1 MNSQRMVLVALLAVA
16 LAACSPK
23 QDAALVD
30 NSPAV
35 ATVNGKPI
43 TRDFYE
49 FYVKTVANKPS
60 SELTAEQRDQLLDG
74 LVRAYVVAGE
84 ADKDGTTKNPD
95 TVRMLELQRL
105 NFLQRTLTDKYLKD
119 RGANEQELRAEYE
132 TQVARLPKLEYHA
145 RHILVATE
153 PFAAKLVAE
162 LEKGA
167 KFEDVAKRE
176 SMDAKENGGDLGWF
190 TPDRM
195 VKPFAD
201 ALVALKPGEYTH
213 APVQTQ
219 FGWHIIKLEET
230 KDLAP
235 PSYENVKQRVEEMV
249 QQKKIKTYMDGL
261 MTTAKVD
268 KKLEGAAAAAPAA
281 PAAAPAEPAPAAGA
295 SAPAPAASAPPAEK
309 KE

>member
-1 MNSQRMVLVALLAVA
+1 MKSQRMVVLIALLAAA

-23 QDAALVD
+23 GSGDGALVD

-35 ATVNGKPI
+35 ATVNGRKI

-60 SELTAEQRDQLLDG
+60 SELTAEQRDQLLDN
-74 LVRAYVVAGE
+74 LVRAYVVADE
-84 ADKDGTTKNPD
+84 AEKDGTTNDPD
-95 TVRMLELQRL
+95 TIRLLELQRL
-105 NFLQRTLTDKYLKD
+105 NFLQRQLTDKYLKD
-119 RGANEQELRAEYE
+119 RGATEQELRAEYE
-132 TQVARLPKLEYHA
+132 TQVARLPKLEYRA

-153 PFAAKLVAE
+153 PFAGKLVAE

-167 KFEDVAKRE
+167 KFEDVARRE
-176 SMDAKENGGDLGWF
+176 SMDAKEQGGDLGWF

-201 ALVALKPGEYTH
+201 ALVALKPGEFTR

-230 KDLAP
+230 RDLAP
-235 PSYENVKQRVEEMV
+235 PPFDNVKQRVEEMV
-249 QQKKIKTYMDGL
+249 QQKKIKTYVDGL
-261 MTTAKVD
+261 MTTAKVE
-268 KKLEGAAAAAPAA
+268 KKLEPTSTATPPA
-281 PAAAPAEPAPAAGA
+281 PAAAPADGSAPAAA
-295 SAPAPAASAPPAEK
+295 SPPAEK
-309 KE
+309 KD

>member
-1 MNSQRMVLVALLAVA
+1 MNSHRIVLVALLAAA

-23 QDAALVD
+23 GSQDAAIVD

-43 TRDFYE
+43 TKDFYE

-60 SELTAEQRDQLLDG
+60 AELTAEQRDQLLDG
-74 LVRAYVVAGE
+74 LVRAYVVADE
-84 ADKDGTTKNPD
+84 AQKDGTTKNPD
-95 TVRMLELQRL
+95 TIRLLELQRL
-105 NFLQRTLTDKYLKD
+105 NFLQRQLTDKYLKD
-119 RGANEQELRAEYE
+119 RGATEQELRAEYE

-153 PFAAKLVAE
+153 PFAGKVVAE

-176 SMDAKENGGDLGWF
+176 SMDAKDQGGDLGWF

-201 ALVALKPGEYTH
+201 ALVALKPGEYTR

-230 KDLAP
+230 RDLAP
-235 PSYENVKQRVEEMV
+235 PPFDNVKQRVEEMV

-261 MTTAKVD
+261 MTTAKVE
-268 KKLEGAAAAAPAA
+268 KKLE
-281 PAAAPAEPAPAAGA
+281 PAAATTPAPA
-295 SAPAPAASAPPAEK
+295 APAASAPPAAK